1 MGNPVL
7 EAISGRRSIR
17 AYKPDQIK
25 KEELEILLK
34 AAQEAPSAAN
44 LQPWHYS
51 VLQNAEMI
59 AEIQEESLKE
69 MNEKGK
75 DIFFKAPTVIFI
87 SCDPV
92 SRWGRHDVGIT
103 AENICLAAHAI
114 GLGTVMLGR
123 AEPAFN
129 GPKGDHFA
137 KLLKFPE
144 GYKYAV
150 AISVGYPAGSK
161 EAHPI
166 APGRI
171 DYIE

>member
-7 EAISGRRSIR
+7 EAISERRSIR

-44 LQPWHYS
+44 QQPWHYS
-51 VLQNAEMI
+51 VLQNAELI
-59 AEIQEESLKE
+59 AEIQEEALKQMKE
-69 MNEKGK
+69 EGK
-75 DIFFKAPTVIFI
+75 EIFYKAPTAIFI
-87 SCDPV
+87 SCDPA

-123 AEPAFN
+123 PEPAFT

-144 GYKYAV
+144 GYKFAV
-150 AISVGYPAGSK
+150 AISVGYPAKSK
-161 EAHPI
+161 EAHLV

-171 DYIE
+171 DYIS